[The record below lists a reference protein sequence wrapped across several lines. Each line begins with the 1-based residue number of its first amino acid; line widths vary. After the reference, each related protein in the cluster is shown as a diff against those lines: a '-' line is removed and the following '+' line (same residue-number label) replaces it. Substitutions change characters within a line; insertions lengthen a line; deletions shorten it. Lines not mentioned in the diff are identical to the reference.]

1 MNPAERT
8 RRVDPRLSARLAT
21 PVDARAIGEIYNQ
34 GIEDRVATFE
44 TAARS
49 TADVE
54 AWFNDRHPI
63 VSVIDMDGVVVG
75 YAATFP
81 YADRC
86 CYAGIAEFS
95 VYVRRDHRGKGVGAV
110 AMRALIS
117 AATAAGFSKLMSR
130 VFVENQASR
139 ALLAS
144 MGFREVGVHEKHGK
158 LDGVWRD
165 VVAVERLLNANLD

>member
-1 MNPAERT
+1 MPE
-8 RRVDPRLSARLAT
+8 PRLTARPAT
-21 PVDARAIGEIYNQ
+21 PADAPAIREIYNQ

-44 TAARS
+44 TAPRS
-49 TADVE
+49 IADVE
-54 AWFNDRHPI
+54 AWFDGRHPI
-63 VSVIDMDGVVVG
+63 MSVIDANGNVVG
-75 YAATFP
+75 YAATFS

-95 VYVRRDHRGKGVGAV
+95 VYVRRGRRGEGVGAV
-110 AMRALIS
+110 AMQALI
-117 AATAAGFSKLMSR
+117 AAASAAGFWKLMSR

-165 VVAVERLLNANLD
+165 VVAVERLLKANLD

>member
-1 MNPAERT
+1 MPEPGLT
-8 RRVDPRLSARLAT
+8 ARPAT
-21 PVDARAIGEIYNQ
+21 PADAPAICEIYNQ
-34 GIEDRVATFE
+34 GIEDRIATFE
-44 TAARS
+44 TAPRS
-49 TADVE
+49 TDDVE
-54 AWFNDRHPI
+54 AWFDGCHPI
-63 VSVIDMDGVVVG
+63 VSVIDADGSVVA
-75 YAATFP
+75 YAATFS

-95 VYVRRDHRGKGVGAV
+95 VYVRRDRRGEGAGAV
-110 AMRALIS
+110 AMEALIT
-117 AATAAGFSKLMSR
+117 AASAAGFWKLMSR

-144 MGFREVGVHEKHGK
+144 MGFLEVGVHEKHGK